1 MAKESTRALTGPRVL
16 TQQFENAD
24 MVWTVGAGPIPDLWT
39 NRPTT
44 YSESEWL
51 GVDDKAMAYNEQ
63 YFDLS
68 GYELDD
74 LTLAPID
81 VRIQDPGAYL
91 YSGDADAMVMYDI
104 VSNERLSEDDLKLFK
119 TNNDL
124 FVQSGPGMPK
134 GPLDR
139 AQIISGTYRLFTK
152 NANITGIPTLML
164 NARTVRFGSGNPTN
178 VQKLWVYRIAVF
190 FATPVAGEFLAI
202 PATTVLLMAD
212 IYKEDELPYMMR
224 LKRSYELA
232 TRD

>member
-1 MAKESTRALTGPRVL
+1 MAKDSTRALTGRRVL

-24 MVWTVGAGPIPDLWT
+24 MIWTVGAGALPDLWE

-44 YSESEWL
+44 YSESEWF

-74 LTLAPID
+74 LTLGILD
-81 VRIQDPGAYL
+81 CRIQDPGAYL

-152 NANITGIPTLML
+152 NANVTGIPTLML
-164 NARTVRFGSGNPTN
+164 NARTVRFGSGNPTA

-190 FATPVAGEFLAI
+190 FSTPTAGEFLAI
-202 PATTVLLMAD
+202 PATTVVLIGD
-212 IYKEDELPYMMR
+212 VYKEGDVEYMMR

-232 TRD
+232 TE